1 MELENYIKDNYE
13 VYDRFTFDRLFRNLL
28 IAGYDHDEAKDIIIY
43 NCALSTLVMQER
55 IFNNHYYKISIDE
68 EMSEDLIELRNEIL
82 NKYSIK
88 INKGLKN

>member
-1 MELENYIKDNYE
+1 MESENYIKDNYE
-13 VYDRFTFDRLFRNLL
+13 VYDRFTFDFVFRKLL
-28 IAGYDHDEAKDIIIY
+28 KDGYDRDEAKDIIIY

-55 IFNNHYYKISIDE
+55 IYNNYYYKISIDE
-68 EMSEDLIELRNEIL
+68 EMSEDLIEMRNEIL